1 MRFFEKLLP
10 FIPALTAGLIGVASA
25 VTHDKNFVPD
35 AILRVTEEERKQ
47 SCVPSKEILV
57 VNGTSPGP
65 TLRFTEGK
73 TVWIRVY
80 NDIPNQNLTMHWH
93 GLTMATAP
101 FSDGTPQAAQ
111 WPIPPNHFFDY
122 ELHVPIG
129 FAGTYFYHSHVGL
142 QAISV
147 AGPLIIEDKHKPP
160 YKYEDD
166 LIILLQDVFPNT
178 DHEIEEALL
187 AIPMAYERAQEMVL
201 INGKGGG
208 IVSSDKDKFCNDS
221 LSLIDVKPGKRYRVR
236 LIGGTGLSFDIL
248 AIEDHPK
255 LTVIEAEGAYS
266 EPFETAVMQTA
277 PGQRFSFLL
286 DTLKKPKKQ
295 YYYIQLESR
304 EFGNLTRSYAVLNYG
319 PPETEDT
326 PPVYPPESPPIALPA
341 TDPYWLEYS
350 LRPYNNSK
358 FPHASINAQDFPTA
372 EEVTRRVNIT
382 SHLHISD
389 QGGLMYTING
399 YTWTEN
405 LIHEPY
411 LVSLYKDGGSNWPD
425 MDRAIAND
433 GLDPVT
439 YAFPAVMGEVIE
451 IVIQG
456 TGSDYGGTETHPWHA
471 HGAHVWDLGA
481 GEGVYNQ
488 EENEAKWR
496 SSIGHPIKRDT
507 SNLYMYGGHAGN
519 GTLSAWR
526 AWRLRVDHPGVWMIH
541 CHLLPHMVW
550 GMNTAWVMGNQ
561 TEVLSLI
568 DTPDV
573 EGYLTFGGS
582 VVGNETHPPEVVEY
596 FPLSDWEDGTVGN
609 E

>member
-10 FIPALTAGLIGVASA
+10 FIPALTAGLIGVATA

-166 LIILLQDVFPNT
+166 LIILLQDVFPDT

-187 AIPMAYERAQEMVL
+187 AIPMAYERAQEM
-201 INGKGGG
+201 
-208 IVSSDKDKFCNDS
+208 FCNDS

-236 LIGGTGLSFDIL
+236 LIGGTGLSFDVL

-433 GLDPVT
+433 GLDPIT

-471 HGAHVWDLGA
+471 HGAHVWDLGS

-526 AWRLRVDHPGVWMIH
+526 AWRLRIDHPGVWMVH

-550 GMNTAWVMGNQ
+550 GMNT
-561 TEVLSLI
+561 
-568 DTPDV
+568 
-573 EGYLTFGGS
+573 
-582 VVGNETHPPEVVEY
+582 
-596 FPLSDWEDGTVGN
+596 
-609 E
+609 